1 MFLVLYKYF
10 SLQFFYRLW
19 KRDQKIERYFLV
31 FEKGLGTPP
40 PKSSLSS
47 ASAPINKTNSNNIS
61 HSDHIKRAVSDDLR
75 INNNS
80 NLAERAK
87 KGGYAEK
94 SMKAAAFLQSGG
106 TNKKMKFDD

>member
-1 MFLVLYKYF
+1 LC
-10 SLQFFYRLW
+10 RLW

-47 ASAPINKTNSNNIS
+47 TFAPVIKINSNIIHNN
-61 HSDHIKRAVSDDLR
+61 HIKQSISDDLR
-75 INNNS
+75 INNSS

-106 TNKKMKFDD
+106 SNKKIKFDD